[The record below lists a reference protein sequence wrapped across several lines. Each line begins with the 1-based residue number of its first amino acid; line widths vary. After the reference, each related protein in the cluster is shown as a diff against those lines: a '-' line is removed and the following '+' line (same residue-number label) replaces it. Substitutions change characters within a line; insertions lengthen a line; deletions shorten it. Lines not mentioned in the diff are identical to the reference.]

1 MATRIRQRKNSRR
14 QSFKQA
20 QFIRV
25 HNYLLALG
33 LEWHEAKDGN
43 VRYLR
48 QLAKNSRGAYGTLLV
63 SEEGDASALF
73 GMVANANSG
82 RRARSA
88 AACVARMY
96 EQVIVV
102 FPVGNNIYWLCAV
115 VGGMV
120 LTGKDVVAPEEQ
132 IREMTRELLVLNP
145 DFECVGDQDFW
156 SALDIEKS
164 VQAMSVEAF
173 FDVEI
178 CEAIPPL
185 EHYGSRRWL
194 WITATV
200 IACCL
205 VGIAGHMSY
214 RDWQSQR
221 MNELAEATPDP
232 AEIAIKAHNDNLLNV
247 VQSQGLH
254 HANPQWVRQILSL
267 LDRTPTQINGWRL
280 VKVDCDFLSD
290 HCIQHWDSIVGTYID
305 FLRAKTSRGKEAN
318 IAFVSPN
325 KIEQTIVL
333 NKKDNMLGV
342 FLQEQYLREYLTRL
356 PKQREFQV
364 HDVSTLQSLGI
375 LDTVEFGVNSV
386 PKSYYPAPSATEK
399 KTPLGDLAVG
409 EWHVGGQ
416 NLVILLGAI
425 QLLNPTVFHV
435 QSLILTLNTKEKS
448 PVQWSLKGRYT
459 TQGGS

>member
-1 MATRIRQRKNSRR
+1 MTTRTRKRKNSRR
-14 QSFKQA
+14 QSFKHA

-33 LEWHEAKDGN
+33 LEWHEAKVVN

-48 QLAKNSRGAYGTLLV
+48 QLAKNSRGAYGTLFV
-63 SEEGDASALF
+63 SEDEASPLF
-73 GMVANANSG
+73 GVVANTNSG

-102 FPVGNNIYWLCAV
+102 LPVGNNFYWLCAV

-120 LTGKDVVAPEEQ
+120 LTGKDIVATEEK
-132 IREMTRELLVLNP
+132 IMEMTRELLVLNP

-156 SALDIEKS
+156 SALDSEKS
-164 VQAMSVEAF
+164 VEVMSVEQL
-173 FDVEI
+173 FDAEA
-178 CEAIPPL
+178 CEAIPLL

-194 WITATV
+194 WVTVAV

-205 VGIAGHMSY
+205 VGIAGHMLY
-214 RDWQSQR
+214 REWQSQR
-221 MNELAEATPDP
+221 MNDIAVATIDP
-232 AEIAIKAHNDNLLNV
+232 AEIAIKTHNENLLNV

-254 HANPQWVRQILSL
+254 HANQQWIRQVLSL

-290 HCIQHWDSIVGTYID
+290 HCVQYWDSIVGTYVD
-305 FLRAKTSRGKEAN
+305 FLQANTNKEAKIVFVTPKN
-318 IAFVSPN
+318 IE
-325 KIEQTIVL
+325 KTIVL
-333 NKKDNMLGV
+333 NKRNNMLNV
-342 FLQEQYLREYLTRL
+342 FREEPYLREYLIRL
-356 PKQREFQV
+356 PKHREFQV

-375 LDTVEFGVNSV
+375 LDTVEFGVNSD
-386 PKSYYPAPSATEK
+386 PMSLYSAPSATEK
-399 KTPLGDLAVG
+399 NKPLGNLAIG

-416 NLVILLGAI
+416 SLVILLGAV
-425 QLLNPTVFHV
+425 QLLNPMVFHA
-435 QSLILTLNTKEKS
+435 QSLTLTLNTKEKT